1 MNSITSCYKCPKRK
15 VGCHASCPDRAKD
28 IEENAKRNAL
38 IRKEKEARYDFSLS
52 RVCEHKLK
60 NRKAGK
66 R

>member
-1 MNSITSCYKCPKRK
+1 MNRITSCYKCPKRK

-28 IEENAKRNAL
+28 VAENAKRNAL
-38 IRKEKEARYDFSLS
+38 IRQEKDARYDFSLS
-52 RVCEHKLK
+52 RVCEQKLK